1 MDLAQ
6 YDPKIKMNEVSITL
20 QLRESVYEKIESLL
34 ESTSRLSLEKLKQEQ
49 TEIGFSDILERD
61 RQWKCA
67 GCC

>member
-1 MDLAQ
+1 M
-6 YDPKIKMNEVSITL
+6 

-34 ESTSRLSLEKLKQEQ
+34 DSTSRLSLEKLKQEQ

-61 RQWKCA
+61 RQWKCT